1 MKIKMTLK
9 FLKSKLSLRVEL
21 PFLANLE
28 CYGPA
33 GPNKL

>member
-1 MKIKMTLK
+1 MEKSNDFKI

-33 GPNKL
+33 A